1 MSRKKRVYEDRVQPD
16 LIYSSYE
23 ISKFVNHIM
32 KNGKK
37 ELVLKAFYSALKRIT
52 KSETITKHES
62 LSNADPKQIFEYSI
76 KQCQPS
82 IEVNSR
88 RIGGS
93 NFQIP
98 KDISNTPRST
108 SLAVKWLAKAV
119 RAGKNAN
126 LESKIT
132 SALLDAINN
141 KGYAVSEKERIAK
154 IAEANKA
161 YAHFANDKKKK

>member
-16 LIYSSYE
+16 LVYSSYE
-23 ISKFVNHIM
+23 MSKFVNHVM

-37 ELVLKAFYSALKRIT
+37 ELVLRAFYDALKRIH
-52 KSETITKHES
+52 KSDVVTKHES
-62 LSNADPKQIFEYSI
+62 LVNSNPKQIFEYAL

-82 IEVNSR
+82 IEVKSR

-98 KDISNTPRST
+98 SDISGTPRSV
-108 SLAVKWLAKAV
+108 SLAVKWLAKGVGLA
-119 RAGKNAN
+119 KNLS
-126 LESKIT
+126 LELKIT
-132 SALLDAINN
+132 SVILDAINN
-141 KGYAVSEKERIAK
+141 KGYAVSERDRIAK

-161 YAHFANDKKKK
+161 YAHFANDRRK